1 MSAIRR
7 QQINA
12 RKLLLGVFAGTLT
25 MSLACSLS
33 IQHGHADVPIA
44 ATAEDIQP
52 LREGQDAPRFTVETV
67 EGESFDFDP
76 RRMERPAIVIT
87 FRGGWCPYCNMHLSE
102 LRHVLPDIEELDVD
116 VMFLS
121 GDRAELL
128 YSSLDEETRKDIDGL
143 GYKLYSDANASAAV
157 AFGIAFR
164 ASDSTIQRRRD
175 KGQDIDRSS
184 MDLHTVLPVPS
195 VFAIDSDGVIRFAYS
210 NADYK
215 VRLPADDLLQVA
227 GQIARR

>member
-1 MSAIRR
+1 MFVAQRLQSSARR
-7 QQINA
+7 
-12 RKLLLGVFAGTLT
+12 LLIGTFAVTLV
-25 MSLACSLS
+25 MSLVCSVS

-44 ATAEDIQP
+44 ATADEIRP
-52 LREGQDAPRFTVETV
+52 LREGQDAPRFTVDAFD
-67 EGESFDFDP
+67 GEAVDFDP
-76 RRMERPAIVIT
+76 RDMERPAIIIT

-102 LRHVLPDIEELDVD
+102 LRHVLPDIDQLDVD

-128 YSSLDEETRKDIDGL
+128 YSSLDEETRNDIDGL
-143 GYKLYSDANASAAV
+143 GYKLYSDADASAAI

-164 ASDSTIQRRRD
+164 ASDRTIQRRHD

-184 MDLHTVLPVPS
+184 MDLHKVLPVPS
-195 VFAIDSDGVIRFAYS
+195 VFAIDRDGVIRFAYS

-227 GQIARR
+227 EQIAGS

>member
-7 QQINA
+7 HSIHA
-12 RKLLLGVFAGTLT
+12 RKLLLGAFAGTLV

-33 IQHGHADVPIA
+33 IRHGHADVPIA
-44 ATAEDIQP
+44 ATAEEVQP
-52 LREGQDAPRFTVETV
+52 LREGQDAPRFTVEAV
-67 EGESFDFDP
+67 DGEAVDFDP
-76 RRMERPAIVIT
+76 RDLQRPAIIIT

-102 LRHVLPDIEELDVD
+102 LRHVLPEINDLDVD

-128 YSSLDEETRKDIDGL
+128 FASLDEETRKDIDGV

-164 ASDSTIQRRRD
+164 ASDRTIQRRRD

-184 MDLHTVLPVPS
+184 MDLHAVLPVPS
-195 VFAIDSDGVIRFAYS
+195 VFAIDSDGVIRFAYA

-215 VRLPADDLLQVA
+215 VRLPAGELLQVA
-227 GQIARR
+227 EQIAGR